1 MPRKG
6 FTEEQIGVALRQAEA
21 GTAVA
26 EICRKL
32 GIAEPTFYRWKRK
45 YAGLGISE
53 IRRLKQLEDENRRL
67 KQVVA
72 DLTLDKAMLQ
82 DVAILTGRGPPKVVT
97 PSCRRD
103 VVAHLEAAYRV
114 SERCAC
120 RATGFPRSSQR
131 YRSRAAPQ
139 GELRLRLKELAAAR
153 VRYGYRRLHVLLRR
167 EGWSVNAK
175 RIYRLYKEE
184 GLVIRVKTPR
194 RKRSCR
200 YRGER
205 AGISEPNQTWAMDFM
220 SDRLFDGRPLRILT
234 IVDCH
239 SRESLAIE
247 PRARFRAFHVVE
259 VLDALFRERGLPKT
273 IRCDNGPE
281 FAGRVLDQW
290 AFFNQ
295 VELDFSRPATPTDNA
310 YIESFNARLRQE
322 LLNAS
327 WFTSL
332 AEARAGLEA
341 WRKEYNEDRPHTAL
355 NNRTPKQ
362 YLAEMRAAA
371 KVA

>member
-1 MPRKG
+1 MP
-6 FTEEQIGVALRQAEA
+6 
-21 GTAVA
+21 
-26 EICRKL
+26 
-32 GIAEPTFYRWKRK
+32 IAIPH
-45 YAGLGISE
+45 I
-53 IRRLKQLEDENRRL
+53 
-67 KQVVA
+67 
-72 DLTLDKAMLQ
+72 
-82 DVAILTGRGPPKVVT
+82 
-97 PSCRRD
+97 
-103 VVAHLEAAYRV
+103 HLV
-114 SERCAC
+114 D
-120 RATGFPRSSQR
+120 FLP
-131 YRSRAAPQ
+131 
-139 GELRLRLKELAAAR
+139 LAR
-153 VRYGYRRLHVLLRR
+153 
-167 EGWSVNAK
+167 
-175 RIYRLYKEE
+175 
-184 GLVIRVKTPR
+184 PR
-194 RKRSCR
+194 RS
-200 YRGER
+200 
-205 AGISEPNQTWAMDFM
+205 
-220 SDRLFDGRPLRILT
+220 
-234 IVDCH
+234 
-239 SRESLAIE
+239 
-247 PRARFRAFHVVE
+247 HVVE

>member
-1 MPRKG
+1 
-6 FTEEQIGVALRQAEA
+6 
-21 GTAVA
+21 
-26 EICRKL
+26 
-32 GIAEPTFYRWKRK
+32 
-45 YAGLGISE
+45 
-53 IRRLKQLEDENRRL
+53 
-67 KQVVA
+67 
-72 DLTLDKAMLQ
+72 
-82 DVAILTGRGPPKVVT
+82 VT

-103 VVAHLEAAYRV
+103 VVAQLQAAYQV

-120 RATGFPRSSQR
+120 RATGFCRASQR
-131 YRSRAAPQ
+131 YRSQAAPQ
-139 GELRLRLKELAAAR
+139 NELRLRLKELAQVR

-167 EGWSVNAK
+167 EGWNVNAK

-184 GLVIRVKTPR
+184 GLVIRSRTPR

-205 AGISEPNQTWAMDFM
+205 IAISAPNQAWAMDFM
-220 SDRLFDGRPLRILT
+220 SDTLFDNRPYRLLT

-247 PRARFRAFHVVE
+247 PRQSFRAFHVVE
-259 VLDALFRERGLPKT
+259 ALDRIARERGVPQT

-290 AFFNQ
+290 AFFNH

-310 YIESFNARLRQE
+310 FIEAFNASLRRE

-332 AEARAGLEA
+332 ADARQRMEA
-341 WRKEYNEDRPHTAL
+341 WRKEYNDDRPHTSL
-355 NNRTPKQ
+355 RNRTPRE
-362 YLAEMRAAA
+362 YAEEARAAGRLA
-371 KVA
+371 